1 MYIISDIAC
10 CMFIVLAMEVTWALG
25 ASLVVYHSQRSW
37 TALEPL
43 ESRQLDIGIIVSV
56 RFDKVD
62 KMDRG

>member
-1 MYIISDIAC
+1 
-10 CMFIVLAMEVTWALG
+10 MFIVLAMEVTWALG
-25 ASLVVYHSQRSW
+25 ASLVVYHSQKSW

-43 ESRQLDIGIIVSV
+43 DIVIIVSV